1 MPDNDLITAWLTK
14 ARHDL
19 DTAKIV
25 ASKLP
30 DYDDTIAFHCQ
41 QAIEKTLKAYL
52 IHLDLEF
59 KPVHDL
65 GYLLNLIGTK
75 DPEFEP
81 DFEQVDRISRY
92 AVQIRY
98 PDSIIKLSKPQ
109 IHEAIELANRFYQ
122 LIINKIGSEK
132 PYSFLKEA

>member
-1 MPDNDLITAWLTK
+1 MSENDVIKAWLTK

-19 DTAKIV
+19 DTAKV
-25 ASKLP
+25 VSSSLP

-52 IHLDLEF
+52 IFLDIEF

-65 GYLLNLIGTK
+65 GYLMNLIGTK
-75 DPEFEP
+75 DDSLELYFGK
-81 DFEQVDRISRY
+81 VDEISRY

-98 PDSIIKLSKPQ
+98 PDAIIQLTKQQ
-109 IHEAIELANRFYQ
+109 IQEAIEIADNLFG
-122 LIINKIGSEK
+122 LINKKIAK
-132 PYSFLKEA
+132 